1 MTPESLYQ
9 YLPDLKAAW
18 PLAGVAGLSLALIV
32 LSFATM
38 ARARAYVRRAG
49 RQLAEAERKWESLF
63 ESCRQEFEARKEE
76 LDRQAADHALQTSP
90 RPGINLS
97 RRSQALRLH
106 RKGDSPEAIAAA
118 LQIPRQEVD
127 LLIKVHQVVLDN
139 I

>member
-1 MTPESLYQ
+1 MTPETLYQ
-9 YLPDLKAAW
+9 YLPDLKAAL
-18 PLAGVAGLSLALIV
+18 PLAGVAGLSLAIV
-32 LSFATM
+32 ALSFATM
-38 ARARAYVRRAG
+38 ARAKAHVLRAG
-49 RQLAEAERKWESLF
+49 RQLTEAEHRWEVLV

-76 LDRQAADHALQTSP
+76 LDRQGADHALQTSP

-106 RKGDSPEAIAAA
+106 RKGDSPESIATA

-127 LLIKVHQVVLDN
+127 LLIKIHQIVLNN